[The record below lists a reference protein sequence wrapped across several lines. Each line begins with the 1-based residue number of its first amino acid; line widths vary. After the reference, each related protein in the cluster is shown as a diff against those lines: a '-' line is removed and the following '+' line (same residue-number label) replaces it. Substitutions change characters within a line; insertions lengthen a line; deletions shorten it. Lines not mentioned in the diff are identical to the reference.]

1 MDFLRQHQLN
11 FMLFLSGICSI
22 LALLT
27 FLSKALEKKRRI
39 AIMMMEISASLLLI
53 SDRFAYL
60 YRGDMSNLGF
70 WMVRICNFLV
80 YFFSQ
85 SINCW
90 FNRYLIDL
98 YTKEGQLP
106 QTPIRLKLAGGI
118 LNISLLLLIVSQFT
132 GLYYTFDEFNR
143 YQRSAWFPLC
153 YFLPLC
159 SVFLQFSV
167 IIQHYRR
174 ISKHIRFPLI
184 LFAVVPVVAT
194 VVQVFNYGLSLTNMT
209 MVGEVAVLYIFV
221 LIDMNKTA
229 ERANKLKIEMLK
241 KEQQTMQTLFGQTAE
256 ALANAIDAKDSYTHG
271 HSARVAD
278 YSRKIAKLAGRTKQ
292 ECDEIYFAG
301 LLHDVGKIGIPGSI
315 INKNGKLTDEEFAE
329 IKKHPLIGSQIL
341 SSITKS
347 PYLSIGAKHHHERFD
362 GKGYPAGLKG
372 DDIPYIARIIAVAD
386 TYDAM
391 TSRRSYRDPIPQQQV
406 REEIVKGMETQFDP
420 FYAKLMIHLID
431 RDTEYKM
438 KEYEE
443 VRELAGKNGLT
454 CTAYR
459 KEYSEGIHLTDTI
472 TEIRLHSKAD
482 EKFLSERS
490 IPSFILF
497 DALDARIHATE
508 QKKKDMRY
516 FEYGEIRFDGK
527 TTCSCARNI
536 ESTIIESKE
545 TPQQEILAAYR
556 DGIDYVIEGVKYKD
570 HIQLKISSPFQTVRV
585 IVASK
590 DVARYAYL
598 GLTGEHCSI
607 TNVDI
612 KKSTEKIGA
621 YYIPRIAETFSYID
635 SPAGDIPNIQIDDWC
650 AAATEGIVLKDKLE
664 ITFHAK
670 SLPTAHLLWHCPFI
684 SIFHSSDKQFRGKDY
699 KEFAVLRLDGETWES
714 TDYVNN
720 KILINKNDD
729 FDSWDTW
736 KAKNQQGM
744 DCSVSL
750 KRSGNTV
757 TMHTV
762 NGGIEIRSRT
772 TIKIDVPEIL
782 VAITGD
788 QCAIT
793 NIHIKK

>member
-98 YTKEGQLP
+98 YTKEGQLS

-153 YFLPLC
+153 YFLPLG

-167 IIQHYRR
+167 IIQYYKR

-194 VVQVFNYGLSLTNMT
+194 IVQVFNYGLSLTNMT

>member
-90 FNRYLIDL
+90 FNIYLIDL

-132 GLYYTFDEFNR
+132 GMYYTFDEFNR
-143 YQRSAWFPLC
+143 YQRTPWFPVC

-545 TPQQEILAAYR
+545 TPQQETLAAYR

-684 SIFHSSDKQFRGKDY
+684 SIFHSSDKQFRGKGY

>member
-98 YTKEGQLP
+98 YTKEGQLS

-153 YFLPLC
+153 YFLPLG

-167 IIQHYRR
+167 IIQYYKR

-194 VVQVFNYGLSLTNMT
+194 IVQVFNYGLSLTNMT

-482 EKFLSERS
+482 GKFLSERS

>member
-1 MDFLRQHQLN
+1 
-11 FMLFLSGICSI
+11 
-22 LALLT
+22 
-27 FLSKALEKKRRI
+27 
-39 AIMMMEISASLLLI
+39 MMMEISASLLLI

-153 YFLPLC
+153 YFLPLG

-167 IIQHYRR
+167 IIQYYKR

>member
-11 FMLFLSGICSI
+11 FMLFLSGICTI
-22 LALLT
+22 LAFLT

-143 YQRSAWFPLC
+143 YQRSPWFPVC
-153 YFLPLC
+153 YFLPLG

>member
-153 YFLPLC
+153 YFLPLG

-167 IIQHYRR
+167 IIQYYKR

-194 VVQVFNYGLSLTNMT
+194 IVQVFNYGLSLTNMT

>member
-27 FLSKALEKKRRI
+27 FLSKDIEKKRRI

-98 YTKEGQLP
+98 YTKEGQLS

-153 YFLPLC
+153 YFLPLG

-167 IIQHYRR
+167 IIQYYKR

-194 VVQVFNYGLSLTNMT
+194 IVQVFNYGLSLTNMT

>member
-90 FNRYLIDL
+90 FNIYLIDL
-98 YTKEGQLP
+98 YAKEGQLP
-106 QTPIRLKLAGGI
+106 QTPVRLKLAGGL
-118 LNISLLLLIVSQFT
+118 LNISILLLIVSQFT
-132 GLYYTFDEFNR
+132 GMYYTFDEFNR
-143 YQRSAWFPLC
+143 YQRTPWFPVC

>member
-153 YFLPLC
+153 YFLPLG

-167 IIQHYRR
+167 IIQYYKR

-194 VVQVFNYGLSLTNMT
+194 IVQVFNYGLSLTNMT

-278 YSRKIAKLAGRTKQ
+278 YSQKIAKLAGRTKQ

>member
-60 YRGDMSNLGF
+60 YRGDLSNLGF

-90 FNRYLIDL
+90 FNIYLIDL
-98 YTKEGQLP
+98 YAKEGQLP
-106 QTPIRLKLAGGI
+106 QTPIRLKLAGGL

-143 YQRSAWFPLC
+143 YQRTPWFPLC

>member
-98 YTKEGQLP
+98 YAKEGQLP

-153 YFLPLC
+153 YFLPLG

-167 IIQHYRR
+167 IIQYYKR

-184 LFAVVPVVAT
+184 LFAVVPVVAA

>member
-11 FMLFLSGICSI
+11 FMLFLSGICTI
-22 LALLT
+22 LAFLT

-143 YQRSAWFPLC
+143 YQRSPWFPVC
-153 YFLPLC
+153 YFLPLG

-650 AAATEGIVLKDKLE
+650 CRNRRNRPERQAGNHVPRKEPSDGAPAVALPLHQHLPFQRQAVPRQRLQGICR
-664 ITFHAK
+664 
-670 SLPTAHLLWHCPFI
+670 TASGRRNLGIH
-684 SIFHSSDKQFRGKDY
+684 R
-699 KEFAVLRLDGETWES
+699 LRE
-714 TDYVNN
+714 
-720 KILINKNDD
+720 
-729 FDSWDTW
+729 
-736 KAKNQQGM
+736 Q
-744 DCSVSL
+744 
-750 KRSGNTV
+750 
-757 TMHTV
+757 
-762 NGGIEIRSRT
+762 
-772 TIKIDVPEIL
+772 
-782 VAITGD
+782 
-788 QCAIT
+788 
-793 NIHIKK
+793 